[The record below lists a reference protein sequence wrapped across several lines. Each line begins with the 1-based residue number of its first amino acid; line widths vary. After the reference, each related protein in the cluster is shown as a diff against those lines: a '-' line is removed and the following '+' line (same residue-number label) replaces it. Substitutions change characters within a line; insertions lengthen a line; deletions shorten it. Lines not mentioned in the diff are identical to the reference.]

1 MTDFD
6 HSFLRLDRLRVMAR
20 GKPVYDQE
28 FHAGVNIIRGENSVG
43 KSTIADFIFFI
54 LGGEFKEWKP
64 ATARVEEVQAQI
76 STPRGKLSL
85 RREKVEGRPPVWVY
99 FGDIEAGGEHGIEG

>member
-1 MTDFD
+1 
-6 HSFLRLDRLRVMAR
+6 MAR

-99 FGDIEAGGEHGIEG
+99 FGDIEAGDRKSVV

>member
-1 MTDFD
+1 
-6 HSFLRLDRLRVMAR
+6 MAR
-20 GKPVYDQE
+20 GKPIYDQE

-99 FGDIEAGGEHGIEG
+99 FGDIEAGCGFR